1 MSDMKSDKKR
11 LTLYIRD
18 YCMYCSR
25 VLRAAQQ
32 LDLELEVRNIWQD
45 RSYEQELLEAT
56 GRRMVPVLAIS
67 KKGSGQ
73 TWMPESRDIIRYL
86 ESESRTD

>member
-67 KKGSGQ
+67 KGGSGQ